1 MAYAS
6 PKKGERNKEIF
17 KKAQKINKLLKG
29 FYDMKKKCKKAQF
42 YLVTTIMIVAIIV
55 GFASLSNFSQKRS
68 SLKFYYDGEELRIES
83 GEVIDYGIKQD
94 FTNEEMIELMLNFTQ
109 DYINFSE
116 ADNFYFIVG
125 DETNISFAG
134 YQKSKTTSVTIITA
148 SGETII
154 SMSEER
160 KYVTQNFDDPPGPGN
175 SINLTISGNG
185 DGNLKFEFNL
195 NEGSNFYYVVSKEIG
210 GDRYLETN
218 A

>member
-1 MAYAS
+1 
-6 PKKGERNKEIF
+6 
-17 KKAQKINKLLKG
+17 
-29 FYDMKKKCKKAQF
+29 MKKRKSEISTSSSKLGKRRSVNKKAQF

-68 SLKFYYDGEELRIES
+68 SLKFYYEGEELRIES
-83 GEVIDYGIKQD
+83 GEVIDYGIRQD

-160 KYVTQNFDDPPGPGN
+160 KYVTQNFDDPDPGN
-175 SINLTISGNG
+175 NINLTISGNG
-185 DGNLKFEFNL
+185 DGNLTFEFNL